1 MNRIVIANGYSV
13 GRPGTRC
20 WRSEGRGQRT
30 IRRLRRLHGLG
41 KKVCFKRVALP
52 SEFTR
57 HVGNQ
62 DYLRGIYGL
71 TVDGIV
77 ENTIALLKNGC

>member
-1 MNRIVIANGYSV
+1 LALCHFINRQGAPIFIFIFSNFEH
-13 GRPGTRC
+13 T
-20 WRSEGRGQRT
+20 
-30 IRRLRRLHGLG
+30 RLHGLG

-62 DYLRGIYGL
+62 AYLRGIYGL

-77 ENTIALLKNGC
+77 ENTIALLKIGTSKMQVKN

>member
-1 MNRIVIANGYSV
+1 MLDIRSQI
-13 GRPGTRC
+13 
-20 WRSEGRGQRT
+20 SEGQETAVYAKLRRAKEIRDQRS
-30 IRRLRRLHGLG
+30 IRRLHGLG
-41 KKVCFKRVALP
+41 KEVCFKRVALP

-77 ENTIALLKNGC
+77 GNTITLLKR

>member
-1 MNRIVIANGYSV
+1 MLFIDTWG
-13 GRPGTRC
+13 
-20 WRSEGRGQRT
+20 W
-30 IRRLRRLHGLG
+30 
-41 KKVCFKRVALP
+41 VALP